1 MTGPADGG
9 PDDRALLRAHVAG
22 DPDAFGVLFARH
34 RDRLW
39 SVALRASG
47 DPEEAADALQDAL
60 ISAFRRAG
68 SFRGDSAVSTW
79 LHRIV
84 VNACLDRHRR
94 RKVRRL
100 EPLPED
106 LDDRADSAVTGD
118 QIDPA
123 GVALEHE
130 QRVVVL
136 RALATLPIDQRAA
149 LVLVDMEGYSI
160 DEAASILG
168 CAAGTVKSRCSR
180 GRARL
185 APLLASH
192 RRSAGDGN
200 PSAGPRV
207 EHRSDSAGSWPKEV
221 AGDDS

>member
-9 PDDRALLRAHVAG
+9 LDDLALLRAHVAG

-39 SVALRASG
+39 SVALRTSG

-60 ISAFRRAG
+60 VSAFRRAG

-94 RKVRRL
+94 RTVRRL
-100 EPLPED
+100 EPLPEE
-106 LDDRADSAVTGD
+106 LDDRTDSAVTGD

-123 GVALEHE
+123 DVALRHE

-149 LVLVDMEGYSI
+149 LVLVDMEGYSV

-168 CAAGTVKSRCSR
+168 CATGTVKSRCSR

-192 RRSAGDGN
+192 RRSTDDGN
-200 PSAGPRV
+200 PHAGPRV
-207 EHRSDSAGSWPKEV
+207 EHRSDSAGSWAEEV